1 MQRIVGAH
9 AHLEPV
15 ATTKALSLLQEHRDI
30 VADALVLEEFET
42 GEVIYRQ
49 GDAGDRFYIIKEGT
63 VVVSKGEGP
72 SLKVLDR
79 LGDKAYFGERALVKT
94 DTR

>member
-1 MQRIVGAH
+1 MHTHTFEA
-9 AHLEPV
+9 V
-15 ATTKALSLLQEHRDI
+15 ATREALSSLQEHRDI
-30 VADALVLEEFET
+30 VADALVLEEFEA

-63 VVVSKGEGP
+63 VVVSKGEGA